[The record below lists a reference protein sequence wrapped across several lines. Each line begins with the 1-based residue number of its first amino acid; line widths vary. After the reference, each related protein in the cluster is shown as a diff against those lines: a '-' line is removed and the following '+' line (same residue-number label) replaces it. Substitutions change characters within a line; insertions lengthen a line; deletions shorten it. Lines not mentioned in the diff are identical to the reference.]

1 MLPRSSEAGSGAIG
15 WWQWLKI
22 MWNYFWTPRFNPLTV
37 IRLLIDL
44 LHCATCLTT
53 STCLATNVTYHVKMC
68 NVSISEAARQV
79 AKKCSAKKLVP
90 ALRQSLR
97 KVEPDSSSRNACNKN
112 VS

>member
-53 STCLATNVTYHVKMC
+53 STCLA
-68 NVSISEAARQV
+68 RQRDKLLKNAV
-79 AKKCSAKKLVP
+79 AKKLVP